1 MELAKVIGNN
11 LKQARKYK
19 GLTQR
24 EVAEKFNVPLY
35 CGEYGVIDQADCHD
49 AVKWLADINQALDEL
64 NLARAIW
71 TYKNKDFGLVD
82 EHYAP
87 VLDQVVKYL

>member
-1 MELAKVIGNN
+1 MFERSHEIFGSDFDAEFEKDSDALIDVNYFKKMFAPA
-11 LKQARKYK
+11 L
-19 GLTQR
+19 

-71 TYKNKDFGLVD
+71 T
-82 EHYAP
+82 
-87 VLDQVVKYL
+87 